1 MSKIKFF
8 VQQSWLLIFASLIF
22 GLLLAVTNAALQDKI
37 EQNEQN
43 KLNKKMAEL
52 ITDANDFELVL
63 VLDNVGIQLSK
74 SKTVKTDI
82 YKATD
87 ADGNTIGFAY
97 IAEGPGFADKIKL
110 VIAVD
115 KKFEKFYGFKVLAS
129 NETPGF
135 GDKIKDE
142 YYNNQ
147 YAGAPFGDF
156 ELVKTGDDKKIDSEI
171 VAISGA
177 TVSSEAVVKIFNS
190 YTDKVQEKLQAKG
203 LTANGK

>member
-1 MSKIKFF
+1 MSKVKFF
-8 VQQSWLLIFASLIF
+8 LQQSWLLIVTSFTF
-22 GLLLAVTNAALQDKI
+22 GLLLAAANAALQDKI
-37 EQNEQN
+37 VQNEQQ

-52 ITDANDFELVL
+52 ITDANDFAL
-63 VLDNVGIQLSK
+63 VLDDVVIQLGK

-82 YKATD
+82 YKAIDTE
-87 ADGNTIGFAY
+87 GNIIGFAY

-115 KKFEKFYGFKVLAS
+115 AGLTKFYGFKVLAS

-135 GDKIKDE
+135 GDRIKDE
-142 YYNNQ
+142 FYNSQ

-156 ELVKTGDDKKIDSEI
+156 ELVKTGDNKKIDSEI

-177 TVSSEAVVKIFNS
+177 TVSSEAVIKIFNS
-190 YTDKVQEKLQAKG
+190 YTNQVKEKLQAEG
-203 LTANGK
+203 LIANGK

>member
-8 VQQSWLLIFASLIF
+8 LQQSWLLIIASFIF
-22 GLLLAVTNAALQDKI
+22 GLLLAAANATLRDKI
-37 EQNEQN
+37 AYNEQQ

-52 ITDANDFELVL
+52 VTDANDFML
-63 VLDNVGIQLSK
+63 VLDDTMIQLSK

-82 YKATD
+82 YKSRD

-97 IAEGPGFADKIKL
+97 IAEGSGFADKIKL

-115 KKFEKFYGFKVLAS
+115 AKLTKFYGFKVLAS
-129 NETPGF
+129 NETPKI
-135 GDKIKDE
+135 GDEIKNE
-142 YYNNQ
+142 FYNSQ
-147 YAGAPFGDF
+147 YMGAPFSDF
-156 ELVKTGDDKKIDSEI
+156 TLVKTGDDKKIDSEI

-190 YTDKVQEKLQAKG
+190 YTKKIQEKLQVEG
-203 LTANGK
+203 LIANGK

>member
-8 VQQSWLLIFASLIF
+8 FQQSWLLIFASLIF

-52 ITDANDFELVL
+52 ITDANSFELVL
-63 VLDNVGIQLSK
+63 DDVVIQLSK

-82 YKATD
+82 YRSIDSA
-87 ADGNTIGFAY
+87 GRTIGFAY

-110 VIAVD
+110 VIAAD
-115 KKFEKFYGFKVLAS
+115 AKLTKFYGFKVLAS
-129 NETPGF
+129 SETPGF

-142 YYNNQ
+142 FYNSQ
-147 YAGAPFGDF
+147 YTGAPFGKL
-156 ELVKTGDDKKIDSEI
+156 ELVKIGDDKKIDSEI

-177 TVSSEAVVKIFNS
+177 TVSSEAVIKIFNS
-190 YTDKVQEKLQAKG
+190 YTNKVLEKLEAEG
-203 LTANGK
+203 LTGNDK